1 MAEAGALAGVGGRD
15 GVKPGARRSA
25 FLIGAARIRA
35 GDVAAAAADAGVEVV
50 LSSEALEL
58 VGLSR
63 DVVQAAID
71 SGQPV
76 YGLNT
81 LLGSGR
87 DTAVEQDSILD
98 FQVQVVR
105 YHHSGVGGLLDRD
118 EVRALILA
126 RLIGFTRGG
135 SGVRPETARFY
146 ADLLNRG
153 VVPAVPRDGSVGS
166 SDLTQLAAVAAVAI
180 GEGQALA
187 PGGGLVDGGEALAAA
202 GLEPLV
208 LAPGEALALVSAN
221 SYSIGAGSLELRRL
235 QSLADL
241 ADTALGLSLEA
252 TARYDGGGNLSPF
265 SPAVQSAKAVD
276 GQRISAA
283 NVRSLV
289 RGGWLEDPRRRVS
302 VQDPLSFRAAP
313 QTHGAFRAQVAGLAE
328 ALEVELNGRGDNPL
342 ADVASGR
349 MVSGGNFQPMQ
360 LALSFEALRLGLA
373 HVGISSERRIA
384 KLYPPQR
391 LIRQLNLEAARAGT
405 PLASEDLPGLLWYS
419 AAGLLAELKFLAAP
433 ATLGAPTL
441 SADVED
447 HSSLAPLALQQLER
461 SVQAAA
467 KLLTIEALT
476 AAYLLAEAQD
486 TDSREAEARQPGA
499 GTGTV
504 VAALSEL
511 LSRQLPAA
519 VLVEEARA
527 VLVDLL
533 AELPQLRTPGPS
545 AGVDD
550 RRRDDSGRNHDR
562 LNGPNS
568 GRGE

>member
-1 MAEAGALAGVGGRD
+1 MAGD
-15 GVKPGARRSA
+15 DARGT
-25 FLIGAARIRA
+25 FLIGTAHIRA
-35 GDVAAAAADAGVEVV
+35 DDVAAAAIHPAVEVV
-50 LSSEALEL
+50 LSAEALEL

-63 DVVQAAID
+63 DVVQATIV
-71 SGQPV
+71 SGHRV

-87 DTAVEQDSILD
+87 DTAVEQESILD
-98 FQVQVVR
+98 YQLQVVR
-105 YHHSGVGGLLDRD
+105 YHNSGVGELLDRD

-146 ADLLNRG
+146 AELLNRG
-153 VVPAVPRDGSVGS
+153 VLPAVPRDGSVGS
-166 SDLTQLAAVAAVAI
+166 SDLTQLAAVAAVAV
-180 GEGQALA
+180 GEGQALT
-187 PGGGLVDGGEALAAA
+187 PDGGLQDGAEALTAA
-202 GLEPLV
+202 GMEPLV

-221 SYSIGAGSLELRRL
+221 SYSIGAGALELRRVRW
-235 QSLADL
+235 LADL
-241 ADTALGLSLEA
+241 ADTALALSLEA

-276 GQRISAA
+276 GQRIAA
-283 NVRSLV
+283 DNVRRLV
-289 RGGWLEDPRRRVS
+289 RGGWLEDPRRQVS
-302 VQDPLSFRAAP
+302 VQDALSFRAAP
-313 QTHGAFRAQVAGLAE
+313 QTHGAFRAQVTALAE

-342 ADVASGR
+342 ADVTSGR

-360 LALSFEALRLGLA
+360 LALAFEALRLGLA

-419 AAGLLAELKFLAAP
+419 AAGLLAELKFRAAP

-447 HSSLAPLALQQLER
+447 HSTLAPLALQQLER
-461 SVQAAA
+461 SVEAAA

-476 AAYLLAEAQD
+476 ASYLLAEAQG
-486 TDSREAEARQPGA
+486 TDGREAETRQLGA
-499 GTGTV
+499 GTGAV
-504 VAALSEL
+504 VAKLSEL
-511 LSRQLPAA
+511 LARQLPAA
-519 VLVEEARA
+519 VLVDRARSA
-527 VLVDLL
+527 LGDLL
-533 AELPQLRTPGPS
+533 AGLPELQIPGPGS
-545 AGVDD
+545 PDD
-550 RRRDDSGRNHDR
+550 G
-562 LNGPNS
+562 G
-568 GRGE
+568 GEA

>member
-1 MAEAGALAGVGGRD
+1 MARAD
-15 GVKPGARRSA
+15 ARGT
-25 FLIGAARIRA
+25 FLIGTAHIRA
-35 GDVAAAAADAGVEVV
+35 DDVAEAATDPAVEVV
-50 LSSEALEL
+50 LSAEALEL

-63 DVVQAAID
+63 DVVQATIV
-71 SGQPV
+71 SGHRV

-87 DTAVEQDSILD
+87 DTVVEQESILD
-98 FQVQVVR
+98 YQLQVVR
-105 YHHSGVGGLLDRD
+105 YHHSGVGELLDRD

-135 SGVRPETARFY
+135 SGVRPDTARFY
-146 ADLLNRG
+146 AELLNRG
-153 VVPAVPRDGSVGS
+153 VLPAVPRDGSVGS

-180 GEGQALA
+180 GEGQALT
-187 PGGGLVDGGEALAAA
+187 PGGGLQDGAEALTAA

-221 SYSIGAGSLELRRL
+221 SYSIGAGALELRRARW
-235 QSLADL
+235 LADL
-241 ADTALGLSLEA
+241 ADTALALSLEA

-276 GQRISAA
+276 GQRVSAA
-283 NVRSLV
+283 NVRRLV
-289 RGGWLEDPRRRVS
+289 RGGWLEDPRRKVS
-302 VQDPLSFRAAP
+302 VQDALSFRAAP
-313 QTHGAFRAQVAGLAE
+313 QTHGAFRAQVTALAE

-342 ADVASGR
+342 ADIASGR

-360 LALSFEALRLGLA
+360 LALAFEALRLGLA

-447 HSSLAPLALQQLER
+447 HSTLAPLALQQLER
-461 SVQAAA
+461 SVEAAA

-476 AAYLLAEAQD
+476 ASYLLAEAQD
-486 TDSREAEARQPGA
+486 TDGREAETRQLGA
-499 GTGTV
+499 GTRAV
-504 VAALSEL
+504 VAQLSEL
-511 LSRQLPAA
+511 LAGQLPAA
-519 VLVEEARA
+519 VLVDRARA
-527 VLVDLL
+527 ALGDLL
-533 AELPQLRTPGPS
+533 AGLPELQIPGPGS
-545 AGVDD
+545 PEDG
-550 RRRDDSGRNHDR
+550 G
-562 LNGPNS
+562 
-568 GRGE
+568 GEA